1 MGSGGIVAAGV
12 KRVAAGNPPQASQA
26 ALYGSM
32 FFDGPDEIL
41 AATWLK
47 PAILAQPGAD
57 HPLINADCPNDD
69 LCWQAS
75 KNLPEFHGEPAS
87 LPRSFNWKRR
97 AGAEFFAPDVLLAWA
112 TIV

>member
-1 MGSGGIVAAGV
+1 V

-26 ALYGSM
+26 ALYGSI
-32 FFDGPDEIL
+32 FFDSPDKIL

-57 HPLINADCPNDD
+57 YPLINADCPNDD

-75 KNLPEFHGEPAS
+75 KNLPEFHGGPAS

-97 AGAEFFAPDVLLAWA
+97 AGAEAFAPDALLAWA